1 MELITAKNHLDD
13 PVSTDGKSQVQLRS
27 TIMQFIMRNNKSILR
42 KTEAQQ
48 VINDE
53 RATPQQVNAALSKVQ
68 AAQTKINE
76 AKALLQNKEDN
87 SQLVTS
93 KK

>member
-1 MELITAKNHLDD
+1 
-13 PVSTDGKSQVQLRS
+13 
-27 TIMQFIMRNNKSILR
+27 
-42 KTEAQQ
+42 
-48 VINDE
+48 VINND
-53 RATPQQVNAALSKVQ
+53 RATPQQVSDALSKVQ

-93 KK
+93 KNNLQSSVNQVPSTDGMTQQSIDNYNAKK

>member
-1 MELITAKNHLDD
+1 MHNAQQQINAA
-13 PVSTDGKSQVQLRS
+13 
-27 TIMQFIMRNNKSILR
+27 

-48 VINDE
+48 VINNE

-93 KK
+93 KNNTKFCEPSTINCGYDATKY